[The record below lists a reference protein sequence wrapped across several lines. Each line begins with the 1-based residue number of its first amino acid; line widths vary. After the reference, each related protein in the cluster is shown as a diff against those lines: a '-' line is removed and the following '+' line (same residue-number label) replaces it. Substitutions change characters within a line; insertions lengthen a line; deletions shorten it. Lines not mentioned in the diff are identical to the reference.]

1 MSHTLDFLSDNDV
14 RQINRLVETLDR
26 SNFDYFQ
33 IDIGELKVTIG
44 KGALPTGGAAAAPV
58 AAPAVAA
65 PAPAIAAP
73 APAAAAAPA
82 TPSPASATQPRQAA
96 PEAGWTPITATT
108 MGRFYSRPDPASP
121 PYVSVGDT
129 VTPES
134 TVCLIEVMKLFN
146 AIPAGVA
153 GTIAQVCV
161 QDADVVEFGQVLF
174 YLK

>member
-44 KGALPTGGAAAAPV
+44 KGALPTGGAV
-58 AAPAVAA
+58 AAPMAA
-65 PAPAIAAP
+65 PTIAAP
-73 APAAAAAPA
+73 APATAAPAAAPA
-82 TPSPASATQPRQAA
+82 TPSPSPAAQPRAAA
-96 PEAGWTPITATT
+96 PEAGWAPITATT
-108 MGRFYSRPDPASP
+108 MGRFYSRPDPSSP

-129 VTPES
+129 VTADS

-161 QDADVVEFGQVLF
+161 QDAEVVEFGQVLF
-174 YLK
+174 YVKP